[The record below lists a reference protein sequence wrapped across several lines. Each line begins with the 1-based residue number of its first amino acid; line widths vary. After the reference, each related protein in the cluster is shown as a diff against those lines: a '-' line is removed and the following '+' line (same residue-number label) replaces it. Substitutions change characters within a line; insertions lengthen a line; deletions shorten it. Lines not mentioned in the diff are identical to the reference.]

1 MRPLCPVLSLLIT
14 MSPFFG
20 CTYKAEPADGKQ
32 SCADGPK
39 ECPDGY
45 VCSNNFCYHSG
56 VLLPQGGSV
65 GGLPGINGAGGFGG
79 GGGLGVIGVSAF
91 GGIPTKIGTGGIG
104 AAGGFVTIIGAGG
117 TPSYTSIVRV
127 DGGVGGLGGSTARKS
142 DAGAASLHVATFL
155 YGEATGPITGFGW
168 IALGALDWVTD
179 PTCGYYGALITKT
192 APCLDTTNWN
202 SPTALCISATIP
214 ALPAIPIQADYDNNW
229 GIQIGVNA
237 NEIPGFP
244 IGKAYSKI
252 AISVSGSPTAG
263 LRIELHRAGDGDAV
277 TYCATNT
284 GLAMKLT
291 SFNTACWDN
300 SGTAFLAT
308 DAPNIDKIGVQVS
321 STATAISVANLCL
334 NSITFGD

>member
-1 MRPLCPVLSLLIT
+1 MRSLHPVLFLLIT
-14 MSPFFG
+14 MTPFFG

-39 ECPDGY
+39 QCPDGY

-65 GGLPGINGAGGFGG
+65 GDPPGINGAGGFGG

-91 GGIPTKIGTGGIG
+91 GGIPTKVGTGGIG
-104 AAGGFVTIIGAGG
+104 AAGGFVTILGTGGTTLRTSVVRLDGSVGGSGGMSGGKVDAGG
-117 TPSYTSIVRV
+117 FHTVSFQY
-127 DGGVGGLGGSTARKS
+127 
-142 DAGAASLHVATFL
+142 GAA
-155 YGEATGPITGFGW
+155 YGPITGFGW

-179 PTCGYYGALITKT
+179 PTCGYYGAAITKT

-202 SPTALCISATIP
+202 SPTALCVSATIP
-214 ALPAIPIQADYDNNW
+214 ALPALPTQDDYNNNW

-244 IGKAYSKI
+244 IGRAYSTI
-252 AISVSGSPTAG
+252 AMSLSGSPTAG
-263 LRIELHRAGDGDAV
+263 LRIELHRAGDSEAT
-277 TYCATNT
+277 TYCANNT
-284 GLAMKLT
+284 GAPIPLT
-291 SFNTACWDN
+291 AFNTACWDN
-300 SGTAFLAT
+300 TGTAFTAT
-308 DAPNIDKIGVQVS
+308 DAPLIDKVGVQVS
-321 STATAISVANLCL
+321 STLAAITVANLCL

>member
-1 MRPLCPVLSLLIT
+1 MRSRHPVLFLLT
-14 MSPFFG
+14 VLTPFFG

-32 SCADGPK
+32 GCAAGPK
-39 ECPDGY
+39 QCPDGY
-45 VCSNNFCYHSG
+45 LCGLDNFCYHSG
-56 VLLPQGGSV
+56 VSLAQGGSA
-65 GGLPGINGAGGFGG
+65 GGVAGINGAGGFVG
-79 GGGLGVIGVSAF
+79 GGGLIIGASAV
-91 GGIPTKIGTGGIG
+91 GGMVTKIGTGGMG
-104 AAGGFVTIIGAGG
+104 AAGGIVTIIGAGG

-127 DGGVGGLGGSTARKS
+127 DGGVGGSGGSTARKF

-179 PTCGYYGALITKT
+179 PTCGYYGAPIMKT
-192 APCLDTTNWN
+192 EPCSDTTNWN

-214 ALPAIPIQADYDNNW
+214 ALPAMPIQADYDSNW

-237 NEIPGFP
+237 TMTPGEP
-244 IGKAYSKI
+244 IGRAYSTI
-252 AISVSGSPTAG
+252 AMSFSGSPIAG
-263 LRIELHRAGDGDAV
+263 LRVELHRAGDSDAT

-291 SFNTACWDN
+291 SFNTACWDG
-300 SGTAFLAT
+300 SGTAFAAT
-308 DAPNIDKIGVQVS
+308 DAPLIDKIGVQVS

>member
-1 MRPLCPVLSLLIT
+1 MRSLHPVLFLLIT
-14 MSPFFG
+14 MTPFFG

-39 ECPDGY
+39 QCPDGY

-79 GGGLGVIGVSAF
+79 GDGLIIGASAI

-104 AAGGFVTIIGAGG
+104 APGGLVTIIGAGG

-127 DGGVGGLGGSTARKS
+127 DGGVGGLGGMSGGKV
-142 DAGAASLHVATFL
+142 DAGGFHTVSFQYGAA
-155 YGEATGPITGFGW
+155 YGPITGFGW
-168 IALGALDWVTD
+168 IALGAFDRVTD
-179 PTCGYYGALITKT
+179 PTCGYYGAPITKT
-192 APCLDTTNWN
+192 APCSDTTNWN

-229 GIQIGVNA
+229 GVQIGVNA

-244 IGKAYSKI
+244 IGKAYSTI
-252 AISVSGSPTAG
+252 AISVSGSPTTW
-263 LRIELHRAGDGDAV
+263 LRVELHRVGDPDAT

-291 SFNTACWDN
+291 SFNTACWDG